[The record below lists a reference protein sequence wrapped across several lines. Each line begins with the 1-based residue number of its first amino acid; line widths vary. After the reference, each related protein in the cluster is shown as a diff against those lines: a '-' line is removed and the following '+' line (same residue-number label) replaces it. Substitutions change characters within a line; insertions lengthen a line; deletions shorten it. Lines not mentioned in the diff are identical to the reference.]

1 MLQAA
6 VRQLAAVRLPVDRL
20 IALGVVAAFFWL
32 LLQDR
37 IHPVVVRVFEL
48 YLAL

>member
-20 IALGVVAAFFWL
+20 VGIGVLAAFFWL
-32 LLQDR
+32 LFQDR
-37 IHPVVVRVFEL
+37 IHPVVVHVFEL
-48 YLAL
+48 YLTL